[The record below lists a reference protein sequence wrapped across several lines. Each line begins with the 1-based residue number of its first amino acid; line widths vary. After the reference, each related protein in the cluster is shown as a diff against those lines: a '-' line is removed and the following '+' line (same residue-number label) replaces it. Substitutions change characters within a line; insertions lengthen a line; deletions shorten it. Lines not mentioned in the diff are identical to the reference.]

1 MKMVTCAYPPD
12 WSFSETLALPIF
24 LDQIPL
30 RGVAGRIDFRLG
42 GLISGLLLEEL
53 LERNED
59 WLLIN
64 SARRIAPEL
73 FLIPA
78 GQSQELNLEK
88 VFQWMRRAC
97 DKLKGAL
104 VKECALGIGDL
115 YRREFG
121 MREFSQAIIQAVNS
135 SELEVV
141 KLYVE
146 FELAEKLAK
155 EINRWLFHSS
165 IEKPV
170 ELKVVLVPEFLMEKP
185 L

>member
-1 MKMVTCAYPPD
+1 MKLLTCAYPPD
-12 WSFSETLALPIF
+12 WSFSETVALPIF

-30 RGVAGRIDFRLG
+30 RGMAGRIDFRLG

-53 LERNED
+53 LARNED

-78 GQSQELNLEK
+78 GKSEELNLEK
-88 VFQWMRRAC
+88 VFQWMRRAFG
-97 DKLKGAL
+97 KLASAG

-121 MREFSQAIIQAVNS
+121 MREFSEAIIQAVNFFQ
-135 SELEVV
+135 LEVV

-146 FELAEKLAK
+146 FELAERLAK

-165 IEKPV
+165 TEKPV
-170 ELKVVLVPEFLMEKP
+170 ELKLVLVPEFLLEKS
-185 L
+185 